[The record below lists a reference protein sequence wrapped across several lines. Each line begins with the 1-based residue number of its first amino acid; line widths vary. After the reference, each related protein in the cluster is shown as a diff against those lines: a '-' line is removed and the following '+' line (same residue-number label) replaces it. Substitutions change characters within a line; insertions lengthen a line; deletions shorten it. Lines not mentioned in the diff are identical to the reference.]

1 MPPDPLILTLRLD
14 PDSFARLDALRAQ
27 HFPPDRNLVPAH
39 VTLFHA
45 LPGDEIDAVRSALA
59 DMCAA
64 TPAVPLLFPGVRP
77 LGRGVAVEVDAPE
90 LVRLRKA
97 LAARWAGWL
106 SPQDR
111 QGYRPHVTVQNKV
124 DPAAAR
130 RTFAHLAADWVPFA
144 GRGEGLDLWYYRGGP
159 WEPADGFDFGA

>member
-1 MPPDPLILTLRLD
+1 VTADPLVLTLRLD
-14 PDSFARLDALRAQ
+14 PAAFARLDALRAR

-59 DMCAA
+59 DVCST
-64 TPAVPLLFPGVRP
+64 TPAVPLLFPGVRS
-77 LGRGVAVEVDAPE
+77 LGRGVAVAVDAPE
-90 LVRLRKA
+90 LVRLRKV

-124 DPAAAR
+124 DPADAR
-130 RTFAHLAADWVPFA
+130 RTFERLAAGWEPFA
-144 GRGEGLDLWYYRGGP
+144 GRGEGLDLWHYRSGP